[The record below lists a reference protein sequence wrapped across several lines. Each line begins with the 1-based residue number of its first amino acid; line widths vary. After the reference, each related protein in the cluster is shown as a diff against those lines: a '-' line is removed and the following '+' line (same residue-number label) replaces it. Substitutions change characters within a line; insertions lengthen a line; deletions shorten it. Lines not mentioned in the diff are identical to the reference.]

1 MSPNVSTTALSLEH
15 LLRHALDGVFLL
27 DRNRRFVLFNEA
39 CERITGYGSD
49 ELVGDDC
56 YCCDTLKCEDEYG
69 RSLSSTW
76 CPVKPLFEGTTAFAR
91 QRMRIRRKDGS
102 HLWIETVYTPVRN
115 GAGEVEY
122 VLAVIRDATEVKAK
136 EDDLL
141 RELSR
146 LRQKLGEEAPGQES
160 EFGCG
165 EPLGPLQTD
174 AGAARPGSVAP
185 QGPDRSPADTGAGGE
200 QSLLLDSILARVER
214 EAIRRALRAANW
226 QRNKAARLMG
236 ISRSRLYRRMEA
248 LGIDPNE
255 HP

>member
-1 MSPNVSTTALSLEH
+1 MAPNVSTTPVSLEQ

-27 DRNRRFVLFNEA
+27 DRNRHFVLFNEA
-39 CERITGYGSD
+39 CERITGYRSAD
-49 ELVGDDC
+49 LVGDEC

-69 RSLSSTW
+69 RPLSSTW

-91 QRMRIRRKDGS
+91 QRMRIRRKDGT

-115 GAGEVEY
+115 GIGEVEY
-122 VLAVIRDATEVKAK
+122 VLAVMRDATDAKAK

-146 LRQKLGEEAPGQES
+146 LRQSLGQAAPGQES
-160 EFGCG
+160 EMSCG
-165 EPLGPLQTD
+165 EPLGSIQADLTSSQPGCVASEGQGSTP
-174 AGAARPGSVAP
+174 AGA
-185 QGPDRSPADTGAGGE
+185 DGE
-200 QSLLLDSILARVER
+200 SLLLDSILARVER
-214 EAIRRALRAANW
+214 DAIRRALRAANW
-226 QRNKAARLMG
+226 QRNKAAKLMG

-255 HP
+255 HL